1 MEVEYMEELSKIES
15 RVNRIEYDEMKSMK
29 EDISNIKIDLTK
41 NNILTQQSID
51 TSRNVAE
58 TMDAVKLA
66 MFEISE
72 SVRNSNRI
80 STELTESVKDL
91 NSKFENMED
100 KIDTRFEEVDVKFQK
115 QDDKTKI
122 DWVRCFSEGGW
133 KRALEWIVLLGII
146 SYEVLGKVGV

>member
-1 MEVEYMEELSKIES
+1 MEELSKIES

-58 TMDAVKLA
+58 TMNAVKLA

-100 KIDTRFEEVDVKFQK
+100 KIDTRFKEVDVKFQK

-122 DWVRCFSEGGW
+122 DWVRYFSKCGW

-146 SYEVLGKVGV
+146 FYEILGKVGV

>member
-1 MEVEYMEELSKIES
+1 MEELSKIEN

-29 EDISNIKIDLTK
+29 ENISNIKIDLTK

-51 TSRNVAE
+51 TARNVAE

-100 KIDTRFEEVDVKFQK
+100 KIDTRFKEVDVKFQK

-122 DWVRCFSEGGW
+122 DWVRYFSKCGW

-146 SYEVLGKVGV
+146 FYEILGKVGV

>member
-1 MEVEYMEELSKIES
+1 MEEIVEIKN
-15 RVNRIEYDEMKSMK
+15 RVNRIEYDEIKSIK
-29 EDISNIKIDLTK
+29 SDISNINIDLAK

-51 TSRNVAE
+51 TAKNVAE

-100 KIDTRFEEVDVKFQK
+100 KIDTRFEEVDVKFQR
-115 QDDKTKI
+115 QEDKTKI

-146 SYEVLGKVGV
+146 AYEVFGKVGV